1 MEKALLPGDAV
12 AWAHAHHLLNI
23 VFGVIGKLRDLYTSC
38 LLVPFEDVRTETDTG
53 FAIRA
58 LGSING
64 RAFLQRRCGFGG
76 FKSTGGVSL
85 VVFTR
90 SLVLPSEILPISKA

>member
-12 AWAHAHHLLNI
+12 AWAHAHHLLDI

-38 LLVPFEDVRTETDTG
+38 LPVSFEDVRTETDTG

-64 RAFLQRRCGFGG
+64 RGFLQRLWGFYG
-76 FKSTGGVSL
+76 FRSTGGVSL
-85 VVFTR
+85 VAFTR
-90 SLVLPSEILPISKA
+90 SLVLPGKILPISEA